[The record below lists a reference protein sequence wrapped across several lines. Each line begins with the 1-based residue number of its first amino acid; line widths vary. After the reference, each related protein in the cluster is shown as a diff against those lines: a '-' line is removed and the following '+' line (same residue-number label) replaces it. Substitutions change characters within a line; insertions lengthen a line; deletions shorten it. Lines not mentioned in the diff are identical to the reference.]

1 MGKKGLVISIVTC
14 LICIGLP
21 LTWGGVVTLERVIYT
36 LGKLCILLYRMFK
49 GYDDGAKAY
58 HTVEVRYLDSKS
70 EYLEEF
76 VIFVDDKIYIKIANE
91 YTDINRIMGLETP
104 EKIENVE
111 IPCIQSDQERA
122 GDSDLECQ
130 FNGLA
135 DAHRACA

>member
-1 MGKKGLVISIVTC
+1 
-14 LICIGLP
+14 
-21 LTWGGVVTLERVIYT
+21 
-36 LGKLCILLYRMFK
+36 MFK

-104 EKIENVE
+104 EKTKNVE
-111 IPCIQSDQERA
+111 IPCIEPNQERA
-122 GDSDLECQ
+122 GDGDLECQ

-135 DAHRACA
+135 NPNRACA